1 VTSRAGTRRA
11 RGATTYADFVRG
23 KLELDRQT
31 RGFEVDPATINRH
44 AFPFQRDL
52 IVWALATG
60 KAALF
65 AGCGLGK
72 TLMELEWARHVA
84 AATGKPVLILAP
96 LAVAQQTVREGGK
109 FGIPVAYA
117 PDQGAVAGPIVIT
130 NYERLDKF
138 NAAAFGGVVLDESGI
153 IKNYSGKLKQRIF
166 AAFRKTRFKLAASA
180 TPAPNDHMELGQH
193 AEFLDVLTSH
203 EMLARW
209 FINDSSAFGTYRLK
223 GHAARD
229 FWDWT
234 CSWARYVGTPADLGY
249 PDDGYQL
256 PGLKIVRHVV
266 DVDVMAD
273 RGGELFRTP
282 DLSATAV
289 HKERRRSIGSRAAC
303 VRSLL
308 RGERDEPWVVW
319 CEADYEEDALREF
332 LPEAVIVNGK
342 DPLEVKEERLAAFTE
357 GRERILVT
365 KASICGWGLNWQ
377 HCARMAFVGATFSY
391 ERFYQAVRRC
401 HRFGQARQVRAHV
414 VMAQT
419 EAPVWDILTRKADD
433 HEAMAREM
441 FAATRRATARTDDR
455 ARAYEPRS
463 AWPLAPWIRT
473 EAA

>member
-1 VTSRAGTRRA
+1 MKRSTPKTNYS
-11 RGATTYADFVRG
+11 DFVRG
-23 KLELDRQT
+23 KLALAHPV
-31 RGFEVDPATINRH
+31 RGLEVDQDAITEL

-52 IVWALATG
+52 IRWALDTG

-72 TLMELEWARHVA
+72 TLMELEWARHVCN
-84 AATGKPVLILAP
+84 ATGGRVLILAP
-96 LAVAQQTVREGGK
+96 LAVAQQTVREGVK
-109 FGIPVAYA
+109 FGIPVVYA
-117 PDQGAVAGPIVIT
+117 PDADTTAPIVIT

-138 NAAAFGGVVLDESGI
+138 DPSAFSGVVLDESGI

-166 AAFRKTRFKLAASA
+166 AAFRDTPYKLACSA

-209 FINDSSAFGTYRLK
+209 FINDASEFGTYRLK

-256 PGLKIVRHVV
+256 PGLEIARHIV
-266 DVDVMAD
+266 DVDVLAD
-273 RGGELFRTP
+273 RGDELFRTP

-289 HKERRRSIGSRAAC
+289 HHEKRRSIAARAARVAEL
-303 VRSLL
+303 VRA
-308 RGERDEPWVVW
+308 EPSESWIVW
-319 CEADYEEDALREF
+319 CETDYEESALREV
-332 LPEAVIVNGK
+332 LPDATVVNGK
-342 DPLEVKEERLAAFTE
+342 DQLELKEKRLAAFADGTA
-357 GRERILVT
+357 RLLVS

-401 HRFGQARQVRAHV
+401 HRFGQGRPVHVHV

-419 EAPVWDILTRKADD
+419 EVPVWNILTRKSDD

-441 FAATRRATARTDDR
+441 FAATRRATSRVDDR
-455 ARAYEPRS
+455 AVVYQPRA
-463 AWPLAPWIRT
+463 AWPLASWIHS
-473 EAA
+473 EDA